1 MAYREASVRQVL
13 VTGCAGFIGY
23 HLAER
28 LLADG
33 DRVVG
38 YDNVNDY
45 YDVRLKRARLAR
57 LARHP
62 NFVFLEA
69 DLADGPRVA
78 QTFAEH
84 KFEVVFHLAA
94 QAGVRHSLT
103 HPHAYVD
110 ANLVGFL
117 NVLEGCRHNRVG
129 HLLFASSSS
138 VYGTNSRQPFS
149 SREPVD
155 HPISLYAA
163 TKKANEM
170 MAHSYAH
177 LFGVPCTGLRFFTV
191 YGPWGRPDMA
201 MFKFADAILAGRPID
216 VFNHGDMERDFTY
229 VDDVIESVVRLGRVP
244 AAPDPEW
251 SQDRPDT
258 SHAPYRIHNV
268 GNSNPV
274 PLLHLISLV
283 EQNLGRAAIQNRLPM
298 QPGDVRATSA
308 DTAELEAAIDYKP
321 STTLEV
327 GVKNFIDWY
336 REWFAVTP

>member
-1 MAYREASVRQVL
+1 MRQVL

-62 NFVFLEA
+62 NFVFIEA
-69 DLADGPRVA
+69 DLADGQRVA
-78 QTFAEH
+78 QTFAH
-84 KFEVVFHLAA
+84 HRFEVVFHLAA

-229 VDDVIESVVRLGRVP
+229 VDDVVESVVRLGRTP
-244 AAPDPEW
+244 AAPDPAW

-274 PLLHLISLV
+274 PLLHLIGLV
-283 EQNLGRAAIQNRLPM
+283 EQNLGRTAIQNRLPM

>member
-1 MAYREASVRQVL
+1 VRQVL

-62 NFVFLEA
+62 NFVFVEA
-69 DLADGPRVA
+69 DLADGQRVA
-78 QTFAEH
+78 QTFGDH

-229 VDDVIESVVRLGRVP
+229 VDDVIESVVRLGRAP
-244 AAPDPEW
+244 AAPDPGW

-274 PLLHLISLV
+274 PLLHLIGLV
-283 EQNLGRAAIQNRLPM
+283 EKNLGRTAIQNRLPM